1 MPYRSPAADILFS
14 LRAVADFPALVEQR
28 LMGDLDWDAVS
39 SIVAEASRFATEEIA
54 PLNRTGDLAGAA
66 YENGLVTAA
75 PGFAGVYRRWAEAG
89 WNGVSAPA
97 EFGGMGLPHLVNV
110 ACTEIWNGASM
121 AFALCPLLTEGAVGA
136 LKAHGSRELAD
147 IYLPPM
153 VSGRWTGTMNLTE
166 PQAGSDLNAVRTR
179 AERAEDG
186 SYRLFG
192 QKIFITYGEHDMA
205 ENIVHLVLAR
215 LPGAPAGTRGL
226 SLFLAPKFLVNPDG
240 SLGQRNDLRCA
251 GIEHKLGIHGSPTC
265 VMAYGDNEGA
275 KAWLVGE
282 ENRGLAAMFVMMNA
296 ARLAVGT
303 QGVAIGDRAYQQA
316 LAYARER
323 RQGRSAKGGDGMAPI
338 IERPDVQRM
347 LMTMKAN
354 VHAARGIC
362 HLTGVSLD
370 LAEYAATEAERM
382 AAANRAAL
390 LTPIAKAFSTDIG
403 DETTSIG
410 VQVHGGMGFIE
421 ETGAAQHMRD
431 SRIAAIY
438 EGANGIHAIDLVQRK
453 LPLAN
458 GETVR
463 NEIAQI
469 RQVASDVAGRGG
481 AGFGATAERLAE
493 ASDALE
499 ELDAADARLARDRPE
514 FGARRRVAIS
524 SPVRAHAWRGVPG
537 QSRPRRRD
545 AGEERQQDRAW
556 PCRACSFFCR
566 KTRDGRARSRARRRL
581 GGHAARTLRSDPGGE
596 RMTQDTLTKD
606 IEVAREGAVLS
617 AAFARPQKKNA
628 ITGAM
633 YEALIEA
640 FDEAERDPE
649 IGALVMSGRG
659 AVFTAGND
667 IGDFLAVAL
676 HETGEFPAWR
686 FVSKVAAFEKPLIA
700 AIDGLAIGV
709 GTTLCFH
716 CDLVY
721 ATPEARFQ
729 MPFVNL
735 GLVPEAGSSLLAPQR
750 FGRARAAELLLLA
763 DPFGADRALDLGLIN
778 AILPQSE
785 LMAHAMQKA
794 AALAA
799 KPRAALLATRRLMRG
814 DPETLKAQ
822 MAAEMHAFSA
832 ALKSPEAHA
841 AFQAFLSAGR
851 KS

>member
-1 MPYRSPAADILFS
+1 MPYRSPVADILFS
-14 LRAVADFPALVEQR
+14 LSAVADLQGMIG
-28 LMGDLDWDAVS
+28 LGLTGDLDWDAVS
-39 SIVAEASRFATEEIA
+39 SVVAEAGRFATEEIA
-54 PLNRTGDLAGAA
+54 PLNRPGDLTGAR
-66 YENGLVTAA
+66 YENGVVTTP
-75 PGFAGVYRRWAEAG
+75 PGFADVYRHWAEAG

-121 AFALCPLLTEGAVGA
+121 AFALCPLLTEGAIGA
-136 LKAHGSRELAD
+136 LKALGSRELTD

-153 VSGRWTGTMNLTE
+153 VGGRWSGTMNLTE
-166 PQAGSDLNAVRTR
+166 PQAGSDLSAVRTR

-226 SLFLAPKFLVNPDG
+226 SLFLAPKFLVNADG
-240 SLGQRNDLRCA
+240 SLGRRNDLRCA

-265 VMAYGDNEGA
+265 VMVYGDNEGA

-303 QGVAIGDRAYQQA
+303 QGVAIGDRAFQQA
-316 LAYARER
+316 LGYARER
-323 RQGRSAKGGDGMAPI
+323 RQGRSAKGDGMAPI

-370 LAEYAATEAERM
+370 LADHASTEAERM

-463 NEIAQI
+463 DEMAQI
-469 RQVASDVAGRGG
+469 RRVASDVAGRGG
-481 AGFGATAERLAE
+481 AGFGATAARLAE
-493 ASDALE
+493 AADALE
-499 ELDAADARLARDRPE
+499 DSTRLMLDWLAADQNSALAGASQYLRLFGLTLGGACLAKAGLAAETLAGSGNKTELGRVGLARFFAEKLATAAP
-514 FGARRRVAIS
+514 GLARAVAS
-524 SPVRAHAWRGVPG
+524 
-537 QSRPRRRD
+537 
-545 AGEERQQDRAW
+545 
-556 PCRACSFFCR
+556 
-566 KTRDGRARSRARRRL
+566 
-581 GGHAARTLRSDPGGE
+581 
-596 RMTQDTLTKD
+596 
-606 IEVAREGAVLS
+606 
-617 AAFARPQKKNA
+617 
-628 ITGAM
+628 GAM
-633 YEALIEA
+633 PLEPYEAIL
-640 FDEAERDPE
+640 AE
-649 IGALVMSGRG
+649 
-659 AVFTAGND
+659 
-667 IGDFLAVAL
+667 
-676 HETGEFPAWR
+676 
-686 FVSKVAAFEKPLIA
+686 
-700 AIDGLAIGV
+700 
-709 GTTLCFH
+709 
-716 CDLVY
+716 
-721 ATPEARFQ
+721 
-729 MPFVNL
+729 
-735 GLVPEAGSSLLAPQR
+735 
-750 FGRARAAELLLLA
+750 
-763 DPFGADRALDLGLIN
+763 
-778 AILPQSE
+778 
-785 LMAHAMQKA
+785 
-794 AALAA
+794 
-799 KPRAALLATRRLMRG
+799 
-814 DPETLKAQ
+814 
-822 MAAEMHAFSA
+822 SA
-832 ALKSPEAHA
+832 
-841 AFQAFLSAGR
+841 
-851 KS
+851 